1 VKEVDQILLDL
12 KRKIFKPVYFLSGEE
27 AYYIDV
33 ISDYIENNAL
43 SEADREFNQN
53 VVYGK
58 DTDLATILGLAKQFP
73 MMSDYQVVLVKEAQ
87 NIKEFNKKSADDEE
101 GATSTNSSVTTAF
114 LNYLKAPLSSTILVF
129 CYKYKTIDKRSSIGK
144 ALQKN
149 SVYIESNKLYDNKLP
164 EWIGNYVKQKGYS
177 INPKAS
183 FMMAEFLGND
193 LSKIANET
201 DKLFIN
207 LKEGNEITAELV
219 QDNIGISKEFNVFEL
234 QNALGNKDILK
245 ANQIVNYFG
254 ANEREHPMVMLMS
267 SLFGYYSK
275 ILKVHFLKDKSKF
288 AAAQALGVNPYFVDG
303 YLRAAQNYPV
313 TKMKHIFSCLK
324 EYDLKSKG
332 VNNGSL
338 SQGELMRELMFKIL
352 H

>member
-1 VKEVDQILLDL
+1 MKEVDQILLDI

-27 AYYIDV
+27 PYYIDV

-73 MMSDYQVVLVKEAQ
+73 MMSDFQVVIVKEAQ
-87 NIKEFNKKSADDEE
+87 NIKELNKKIAEGDE
-101 GATSTNSSVTTAF
+101 GPATNSSVTQAF

-129 CYKYKTIDKRSSIGK
+129 CFKYKTIDKRSAIGK

-149 SVYIESNKLYDNKLP
+149 SVYLESNKLYDNKLP
-164 EWIGNYVKQKGYS
+164 EWISNYVKDKGYS

-183 FMMAEFLGND
+183 FLMSEFLGND

-207 LKEGNEITAELV
+207 LKEGTEITAELV
-219 QDNIGISKEFNVFEL
+219 QDNIGISKDFNVFEL

-245 ANQIVNYFG
+245 VNQIVNYFG
-254 ANEREHPMVMLMS
+254 ANEKEHPMIMMMS

-275 ILKVHFLKDKSKF
+275 ILKVHFLKDRSKF

-303 YLRAAQNYPV
+303 YLKAAHNYPV
-313 TKMKHIFSCLK
+313 NKMKNIFSCLK

-332 VNNGSL
+332 VNNSSLGS
-338 SQGELMRELMFKIL
+338 GELMRELMFKL
-352 H
+352 MH